1 MTKTKKYSIK
11 KWVLKQLINP
21 LQVKGGKE
29 EKMKK
34 RILVV
39 DDNKDNRDLIY
50 QILSRE
56 GYLVEEAEDGREALQ
71 KLTDRNFNLVISD
84 IEMPEVTGIQLAA
97 EIKLWREPLPVIL
110 MSGGIKEIKGLADFF
125 LPKPFKGKD
134 LLSIVA
140 LALGE

>member
-1 MTKTKKYSIK
+1 
-11 KWVLKQLINP
+11 
-21 LQVKGGKE
+21 
-29 EKMKK
+29 MKK

-39 DDNKDNRDLIY
+39 DDNKNNRNLIY

-56 GYLVEEAEDGREALQ
+56 GYLVEEAEDGRKALQ

-97 EIKLWREPLPVIL
+97 EIRLWRKPLPLIL
-110 MSGGIKEIKGLADFF
+110 MSGGVKEIEGLADFF
-125 LPKPFKGKD
+125 LPKPFKVED

>member
-1 MTKTKKYSIK
+1 LTKTKKYSIK

-39 DDNKDNRDLIY
+39 
-50 QILSRE
+50 E
-56 GYLVEEAEDGREALQ
+56 EEAEDGRKALQ

-97 EIKLWREPLPVIL
+97 EIRLWRKPLPLIL
-110 MSGGIKEIKGLADFF
+110 MSGGVKEIEGLADFF
-125 LPKPFKGKD
+125 LPKPFKVED